1 MNNNKR
7 KTLLILLLV
16 YGVASLIHFMHNAE
30 FLANY
35 PNLPTSWTRAGIYL
49 VWLEITM
56 LGIGGWLLMVYG
68 YSRLGLLMLAI
79 YALLGMDSL
88 GHYILA
94 PMSEHTLGMNSTILF
109 EVTAAVL
116 VLIEVIRTIM
126 RHLNRRDYMGNGI

>member
-1 MNNNKR
+1 VNNNKR

>member
-1 MNNNKR
+1 
-7 KTLLILLLV
+7 
-16 YGVASLIHFMHNAE
+16 MHNAE